1 MLFMSLS
8 EPKCKPRTS
17 PKTTFKP
24 WMLKQVFL
32 QLLHQFLM
40 GENYHI
46 WAIRM
51 RTYLE
56 AIDLLEEVEEDY
68 EIPPLP
74 NNPTLAQIKN
84 HRERKTRK
92 SKAKAYLFAVVSPK
106 IFTRIMSLDS
116 GNAIWNYLREEYQGD
131 ERIRGMQ
138 MLNLIREFE
147 MQKD

>member
-74 NNPTLAQIKN
+74 NPLWLKSRITG
-84 HRERKTRK
+84 RER
-92 SKAKAYLFAVVSPK
+92 
-106 IFTRIMSLDS
+106 
-116 GNAIWNYLREEYQGD
+116 
-131 ERIRGMQ
+131 
-138 MLNLIREFE
+138 
-147 MQKD
+147 